1 MLKGISPPA
10 RHVYDKFNID
20 VLNFD
25 PGYPALRRTA
35 CQKFVLLSEVRRILN
50 MSWDQLWTVCERAR
64 RQLLHALPGQVD
76 LLLKI
81 DDELWHES
89 EDTARTLMGQMANPV
104 MDNQKNQIELAVLK
118 QVIRAPHC
126 ADAWVSA
133 SNFFTNIIP
142 AARTLVTES
151 LYRRW
156 LDYVL
161 REARESALPP

>member
-1 MLKGISPPA
+1 M
-10 RHVYDKFNID
+10 N
-20 VLNFD
+20 
-25 PGYPALRRTA
+25 
-35 CQKFVLLSEVRRILN
+35 E
-50 MSWDQLWTVCERAR
+50 DQLWMVCERAR
-64 RQLLHALPGQVD
+64 RQLLKALPDQVD

-89 EDTARTLMGQMANPV
+89 EDTAKALIGQMSNPV
-104 MDNQKNQIELAVLK
+104 MKNQEDQVELSVLK

-126 ADAWVSA
+126 ADAWVTA

-161 REARESALPP
+161 REARGSAVLL